1 MRFATDPERGLF
13 ILAFL
18 ILVIGLSF
26 LLFAWR
32 APTVG
37 LGGNFALISRESMLL
52 VNNVL
57 LVVAMGAVL
66 LGTLYPLFLDAL
78 NAGKISVGP
87 PYFDAVFGPLM
98 LPLVFLMAVGPIAR
112 WKEADPMTLVK
123 RPRLV
128 LCGGDRGRHCRS
140 ASDGRLEHLGLYRHD
155 AGCLRDVRHR

>member
-1 MRFATDPERGLF
+1 M
-13 ILAFL
+13 
-18 ILVIGLSF
+18 
-26 LLFAWR
+26 
-32 APTVG
+32 G

-98 LPLVFLMAVGPIAR
+98 LR
-112 WKEADPMTLVK
+112 W
-123 RPRLV
+123 
-128 LCGGDRGRHCRS
+128 CS
-140 ASDGRLEHLGLYRHD
+140 
-155 AGCLRDVRHR
+155 